1 MVKQNNIKKKREC
14 LICTDNIKEMNM
26 VVLECCHVY
35 HTNCV
40 KMLIK
45 KRTRKCPLCRT
56 KIIWNLKQ
64 LDRHIKLTNEKF
76 NKE

>member
-45 KRTRKCPLCRT
+45 KRTRKIDST
-56 KIIWNLKQ
+56 KISFI
-64 LDRHIKLTNEKF
+64 RRAI
-76 NKE
+76 